1 MAWKQVKDTQ
11 ELLRVFMIM
20 FKQFSYAYVCFQN
33 IKWYLAILNTMFWN
47 RFNNT
52 FYFLFL
58 MHHYFAKRS
67 LYLKNFLWQF
77 DFPIFCVAIIHIT
90 ILYHFSSIDT
100 ANVYEVY
107 EYSKYSLLN
116 VNCIIITFV
125 YVFCKRQILYF
136 CFIL

>member
-77 DFPIFCVAIIHIT
+77 DFHIFCVAMIHIT
-90 ILYHFSSIDT
+90 ITYHFNSIYRWDRKYQLHPWQIK
-100 ANVYEVY
+100 AVYMKSMNIQNIAFWMLIV
-107 EYSKYSLLN
+107 L
-116 VNCIIITFV
+116 
-125 YVFCKRQILYF
+125 
-136 CFIL
+136 

>member
-33 IKWYLAILNTMFWN
+33 IKRYLAILNTMFWN

-77 DFPIFCVAIIHIT
+77 DFHIFCVAMIPIT
-90 ILYHFSSIDT
+90 ITYHFSSID
-100 ANVYEVY
+100 
-107 EYSKYSLLN
+107 SS
-116 VNCIIITFV
+116 I
-125 YVFCKRQILYF
+125 QLYLIMSPIDSCEMYMKSMNIQNIAF
-136 CFIL
+136 WMLIVL